1 MSFTAFKFARVLK
14 LSDVRPYCYQIL
26 VAFVIVHAE
35 VCEVS
40 IMLVRR
46 VIRELLCYLAQD
58 MLACFRKVDG
68 LSLNGM
74 LQVSNYNMYRTSER
88 S

>member
-46 VIRELLCYLAQD
+46 VIRELLCYLAKIC
-58 MLACFRKVDG
+58 LR
-68 LSLNGM
+68 
-74 LQVSNYNMYRTSER
+74 VSGKLMGSA
-88 S
+88 